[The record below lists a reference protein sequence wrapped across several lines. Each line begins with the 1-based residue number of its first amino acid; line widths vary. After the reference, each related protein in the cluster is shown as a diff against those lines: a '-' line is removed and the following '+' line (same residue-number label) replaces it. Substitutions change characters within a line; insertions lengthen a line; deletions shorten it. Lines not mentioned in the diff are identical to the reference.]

1 MPALPTAPTLAT
13 VTSKR
18 KASGHKLEWPEAAHA
33 ASVIFAFDPV
43 PASRPRVTRWGT
55 YHTKPYKNWL
65 DQASKH
71 LTEGFYQ
78 NQYVGEQSLLVHV
91 ETIVTKAR
99 TSKLTRPKGDVDNY
113 AKGPL
118 DAITKAGRHWYDDVQ
133 VEVLVSSKRFA
144 APGEQ
149 ARTEVHIYT
158 LS

>member
-1 MPALPTAPTLAT
+1 MLAMTLAT
-13 VTSKR
+13 VTSKQ
-18 KASGHKLEWPEAAHA
+18 KASGYKMEWAGATYV
-33 ASVIFAFDPV
+33 ASVVFVFDPV

-65 DQASKH
+65 DQAAKH
-71 LTEGFYQ
+71 LTDGFYQ

-91 ETIVTKAR
+91 ETISTKAR

-118 DAITKAGRHWYDDVQ
+118 DAITKAGLHWYDDVQ
-133 VEVLVSSKRFA
+133 VEVLISSKRFA